1 MDINRINELV
11 QSIWT
16 DYKTQV
22 NGTMRWL
29 QDYRKEVQ
37 TYKDY
42 RGREILELLQNADDA
57 QSESVKINID
67 TTHRT
72 LSIINSGSRTIPFTE
87 EGIQSIMLSNLSP
100 KKGNK
105 LIGSKGLGFRSVLN
119 WSNRI
124 EIRSDNISLRFG
136 NAIVKEKWEELK
148 NRVSEANRFEKE
160 ANSDGRDVPLA
171 ILALPEVSPLG
182 SPTQKSTS
190 VILSYEIEYED
201 SILNDLEKF
210 QPESLLFLH
219 NVRHIIIVIDGQIK
233 EYEKSCVSKKNDSLI
248 EVKLNGNHWIQS
260 YESSILND
268 TDTEYEVS
276 CAFCLNQPH
285 ESYKIF
291 SYFPTQT
298 DFPFPCILH
307 ASLELDSSRN
317 SLVSND
323 ENNKIMMHKLAGQIA
338 KVSTYLKQQPGRHDW
353 YPYMLMRP
361 DTSKQQNEYVNLLI
375 KSVYDLSVDGEFIPT
390 VDGGFTDENGYYYYS
405 DSLYEQ
411 TNNSIGSEV
420 FSKQR
425 LINAPVYARLNR
437 LDPDMKQHIEE
448 YSEKLSG
455 NIKAMAEYIKA
466 LLTFCE
472 RRFNSGIKFKIL
484 PDLTGDMIEGTAYV
498 NTGMVIED
506 IPDFRQIKYVNSGL
520 VSELKKILG
529 LGGKEPDRDLVS
541 RLKSITDVSATDVSA
556 VTRNLLPKAADKSL
570 DVSQKQA
577 LIKCIFKLFLKRGKL
592 LEMNDDDP
600 SRPTAYLFS
609 ESGEWLP
616 ANEMVL
622 VDKHFPNGF
631 ERLDINYYYK
641 KDDCAQYP
649 EYLSDIEGADPE
661 SIQQFYLSLGVQLY
675 FKRELRNYG
684 DDQEYIKA
692 LSLTP
697 LASSN
702 CSSWRLGENGKNVNT
717 TLVGSS
723 VFFEQLSL
731 QDILKVIQVSDYYG
745 CVCGGQQIA
754 WFKSKRQNEQVG
766 LSYAA
771 YKLRQLNNVNK
782 LKYYIIDDDSW
793 LAGFGPS
800 PVLHFDRNDYREK
813 ALLEALGAK
822 KNMKEFTVDELYDAI
837 NNVERLFD
845 GSTAVIVENYHFL
858 IQALDAKGAS
868 VESLKDKNLKMLCR
882 TNDRL
887 EFRDSKEI
895 YYSDNNELPADVIK
909 GLPMLA
915 IRRREGE
922 QKIKRVVGCK
932 TLKDIQVIINQRCLD
947 DDLTKNLNQRIESR
961 KPYILAFA
969 SKGVG
974 TRGGST
980 SILYNEDVKSL
991 LASFVI
997 SVAENID
1004 YQYAVEGRTLFTDQ
1018 VISMKDGELLCADKE
1033 FYICSHNETLEDA
1046 MQNPRFVES
1055 VIEAICIKLNLSG
1068 NDIVNCFYRIF
1079 ISNEK
1084 ELSYFQ
1090 KQEIDQD
1097 LWNECK
1103 GQFGMTEEDCAF
1115 WSKVFKVNGCDFD
1128 GDMLR
1133 EKKLAYLIT
1142 ALKVDPRHLASPD
1155 SFCEYHFQKLKE
1167 YRQKYK
1173 TGYLHSVYQQIAGDK
1188 TLHKEYIQRQTPFVG
1203 DEWLRD
1209 ILEKNDN
1216 KYHITIDYDEL
1227 LRNEMKSVF
1236 DYIPNDK
1243 GVIEH
1248 TKRKDYLDGIDEF
1261 SLSDEEK
1268 SLLFFDGYEEYF
1280 NGLREKQGK
1289 ENGIVT
1295 QSDEEDI
1302 IELQI
1307 KEYTMSDPAVPV
1319 ISSQKKRSGH
1329 KRKGNKKISDQ
1340 RRIRL
1345 GYEAEDK
1352 VYEALTR
1359 SDIYKVIEV
1368 YSSHLSKTG
1377 GGDDSKGY
1385 DLEYKKEGD
1394 EMSRFLEI
1402 KHYDG
1407 NSIILTE
1414 NEYKV
1419 SQSKECSGRYD
1430 LALVSDNE
1438 VRIIRDALADESKFK
1453 KKVNDYTIY
1462 FTVED
1467 KW

>member
-1 MDINRINELV
+1 MDINRIYELA

-16 DYKTQV
+16 DYKTQA

-67 TTHRT
+67 TVHRT

-136 NAIVKEKWEELK
+136 NDIVKEKWKGLK
-148 NRVSEANRFEKE
+148 KRISEANKFEKE

-171 ILALPEVSPLG
+171 ILALPEISPLG
-182 SPTQKSTS
+182 NPTQESTS
-190 VILSYEIEYED
+190 VILSYELEYEGG
-201 SILNDLEKF
+201 ILNDLEKF

-233 EYEKSCVSKKNDSLI
+233 EYEKSCVKPNNGSFI
-248 EVKLNGNHWIQS
+248 EVELNGNHWIQS
-260 YESSILND
+260 YESGILND
-268 TDTEYEVS
+268 TDKEYEVS

-323 ENNKIMMHKLAGQIA
+323 ENNKTMMHKLAGQIA
-338 KVSTYLKQQPGRHDW
+338 KVSTYLKQSGRHDW

-361 DTSKQQNEYVNLLI
+361 DASKQQNEYVNLLI
-375 KSVYDLSVDGEFIPT
+375 KSVNDLSADGEFIPT
-390 VDGGFTDENGYYYYS
+390 VDGGFTDEDGYYYYS
-405 DSLYEQ
+405 DGFYEQ
-411 TNNSIGSEV
+411 TNNSIGIEV

-455 NIKAMAEYIKA
+455 NINAMAEYIKA

-472 RRFNSGIKFKIL
+472 GYFISGIKFNIL
-484 PDLTGDMIEGTAYV
+484 PDPTGNMIEGTAYV
-498 NTGMVIED
+498 NTGMEIEE

-520 VSELKKILG
+520 VSELKKNLG

-570 DVSQKQA
+570 DFSQKQA

-592 LEMNDDDP
+592 LEMNDDDL

-609 ESGEWLP
+609 ESGCWLP

-622 VDKHFPNGF
+622 VDKKFPNGF
-631 ERLDINYYYK
+631 DRLGINYSYK
-641 KDDCAQYP
+641 KDDCVQYP

-675 FKRELRNYG
+675 FKRELLNYG
-684 DDQEYIKA
+684 DDSEYIHA
-692 LSLTP
+692 LSLP
-697 LASSN
+697 ALVSSN
-702 CSSWRLGENGKNVNT
+702 CGSSRLAGNGKNENA
-717 TLVGSS
+717 TLVGSPE
-723 VFFEQLSL
+723 FFKQLSL
-731 QDILKVIQVSDYYG
+731 QDILKVIQVSDYYE

-771 YKLRQLNNVNK
+771 FKLQQLDNVK
-782 LKYYIIDDDSW
+782 QLQYYIIDDDSW
-793 LAGFGPS
+793 LAGFEPS

-813 ALLEALGAK
+813 VLLEALGAK
-822 KNMKEFTVDELYDAI
+822 KSMKDFTVNELYNAI
-837 NNVERLFD
+837 NNMEYSFD
-845 GSTAVIVENYHFL
+845 GSTVGIAENYHSI
-858 IQALDAKGAS
+858 IQALDAKGAA
-868 VESLKDKNLKMLCR
+868 VESLKNKTLRMLCR
-882 TNDRL
+882 VKGQL
-887 EFRDSKEI
+887 EFRNSTEI
-895 YYSDNNELPADVIK
+895 YYSDNNELPNELIK
-909 GLPMLA
+909 ELPMLVMG
-915 IRRREGE
+915 RREGE
-922 QKIKRVVGCK
+922 QKIKRIVGCK
-932 TLKDIQVIINQRCLD
+932 TLKDIQVIIRQKCLNEN
-947 DDLTKNLNQRIESR
+947 LTKDLNRRIETR

-969 SKGVG
+969 SLGVR

-980 SILYNEDVKSL
+980 SVSYNENAKNL
-991 LASFVI
+991 LTSFMI
-997 SVAENID
+997 SVVNDID
-1004 YQYAVEGRTLFTDQ
+1004 YQYSVEDGTLFTDEEKL
-1018 VISMKDGELLCADKE
+1018 IDDGELLCVDKD
-1033 FYICSHNETLEDA
+1033 FYICSCNETLEEA
-1046 MQNPRFVES
+1046 MENPRFKES
-1055 VIEAICIKLNLSG
+1055 VIEAICIRLNLSG
-1068 NDIVNCFYRIF
+1068 NDVADRFYRIF
-1079 ISNEK
+1079 DSSENDLK
-1084 ELSYFQ
+1084 YYQ
-1090 KQEIDQD
+1090 KQEIASD

-1103 GQFGMTEEDCAF
+1103 GLFGMTDDDIAF
-1115 WSKVFKVNGCDFD
+1115 WTKVYEINNCTFEKEQ
-1128 GDMLR
+1128 LR
-1133 EKKLAYLIT
+1133 EKKSAYLIET
-1142 ALKVDPRHLASPD
+1142 LKIDPNRLASPD
-1155 SFCEYHFQKLKE
+1155 RFCEYHFQKLKE
-1167 YRQKYK
+1167 CRQVYK
-1173 TGYLHSVYQQIAGDK
+1173 MGYLDFVYQQIESDR
-1188 TLHKEYIQRQTPFVG
+1188 TLHKEYIQRQTPFVR
-1203 DEWLRD
+1203 DEWLRNV
-1209 ILEKNDN
+1209 LEKNDN
-1216 KYHITIDYDEL
+1216 KYHITIDYDKL

-1236 DYIPNDK
+1236 GYIPDAKN
-1243 GVIEH
+1243 VIEH
-1248 TKRKDYLDGIDEF
+1248 AKRRDYLDGIDEF

-1268 SLLFFDGYEEYF
+1268 SLLFFNGYEEYF
-1280 NGLREKQGK
+1280 NGLREKQNK
-1289 ENGIVT
+1289 EKNT
-1295 QSDEEDI
+1295 LSQSDEEHI
-1302 IELQI
+1302 NEIQI
-1307 KEYTMSDPAVPV
+1307 KEYTMSDQAIPE
-1319 ISSQKKRSGH
+1319 ISSQKKQSGQ
-1329 KRKGNKKISDQ
+1329 KRRGNKKISDQ

-1352 VYEALTR
+1352 VYDALTR
-1359 SDIYKVIEV
+1359 SDKYKIIEV

-1377 GGDDSKGY
+1377 AGDDSKGY

-1394 EMSRFLEI
+1394 DIPRCLEI

-1430 LALVSDNE
+1430 LALVTDNE
-1438 VRIIRDALADESKFK
+1438 VRIIRDAFVDKSKFK
-1453 KKVNDYTIY
+1453 KEVNDYTVY
-1462 FTVED
+1462 FTVND
-1467 KW
+1467 K

>member
-1 MDINRINELV
+1 MDINRINELS
-11 QSIWT
+11 QSIWS
-16 DYKTQV
+16 DYKAQA

-57 QSESVKINID
+57 QSELVKINID
-67 TTHRT
+67 TAHLT

-124 EIRSDNISLRFG
+124 EIRSDNISLKFG
-136 NAIVKEKWEELK
+136 NAIVKEKWKELK
-148 NRVSEANRFEKE
+148 NRVSEANRFEEE
-160 ANSDGRDVPLA
+160 AKRNGRDVPLA
-171 ILALPEVSPLG
+171 ILALPEISPLG
-182 SPTQKSTS
+182 SPIQDSTS
-190 VILSYEIEYED
+190 VILSYELEHED
-201 SILNDLEKF
+201 SILNDLKKF

-219 NVRHIIIVIDGQIK
+219 NVRHIIIVIDGRIK
-233 EYEKSCVSKKNDSLI
+233 EYEKSYVNIKNDSFI
-248 EVKLNGNHWIQS
+248 EVELNGNHWIQS
-260 YESSILND
+260 YESGILND
-268 TDTEYEVS
+268 TDTEFEIS
-276 CAFCLNQPH
+276 CAFCLNQPY

-317 SLVSND
+317 FLVSND
-323 ENNKIMMHKLAGQIA
+323 QNNKIMMYKLAGQIA
-338 KVSTYLKQQPGRHDW
+338 KMSAYLKQHGRHDW

-361 DTSKQQNEYVNLLI
+361 EASHQQNEYVNLLI

-390 VDGGFTDENGYYYYS
+390 VDGGFTDEDGYYYYS
-405 DSLYEQ
+405 DSFYEQ
-411 TNNSIGSEV
+411 TNNSIGREV

-425 LINAPVYARLNR
+425 LINAPVYAKLNR
-437 LDPDMKQHIEE
+437 SDPGMKQHIEE

-472 RRFNSGIKFKIL
+472 RHSIPDIKFKIL
-484 PDLTGDMIEGTAYV
+484 PDPNWDIIEGTAYV
-498 NTGMVIED
+498 NTGMVIEE
-506 IPDFRQIKYVNSGL
+506 IPDFRQIKYVNGDL

-529 LGGKEPDRDLVS
+529 LSGKEPDRDLVS
-541 RLKSITDVSATDVSA
+541 KLKSIIDVSATDVSA

-570 DVSQKQA
+570 DVSQRQA

-600 SRPTAYLFS
+600 SRLTVYLFS
-609 ESGEWLP
+609 ESGGWLP

-631 ERLDINYYYK
+631 DRLGINYSYK
-641 KDDCAQYP
+641 KDDCVQYP
-649 EYLSDIEGADPE
+649 EYLSDIEGADSE
-661 SIQQFYLSLGVQLY
+661 SIQQFYRSLGVQLY

-684 DDQEYIKA
+684 NDREYIKA
-692 LSLTP
+692 LSLTS
-697 LASSN
+697 LVSSN
-702 CSSWRLGENGKNVNT
+702 CFSWRFGENGKNVNT

-723 VFFEQLSL
+723 DFFEQLSL
-731 QDILKVIQVSDYYG
+731 QDILKVIQASDYYES
-745 CVCGGQQIA
+745 VCGGQQIA

-771 YKLRQLNNVNK
+771 YKLRQLHNVNQ

-793 LAGFGPS
+793 LAGFGPT
-800 PVLHFDRNDYREK
+800 PELHFDRNDYREK

-822 KNMKEFTVDELYDAI
+822 KSMKEFTVDEMYDAI

-845 GSTAVIVENYHFL
+845 RSTAGIVENYHFL
-858 IQALDAKGAS
+858 VQALDAKGAS
-868 VESLKDKNLKMLCR
+868 IESLKDKSLRMLCR
-882 TNDRL
+882 TNDKL

-909 GLPMLA
+909 GLPMLVM
-915 IRRREGE
+915 RRREGE

-932 TLKDIQVIINQRCLD
+932 TLKDIQVIIKQKCIADN
-947 DDLTKNLNQRIESR
+947 LTKELNRRIEKR

-974 TRGGST
+974 TRGKNS
-980 SILYNEDVKSL
+980 SSLYNEGFKSL
-991 LASFVI
+991 LASFVV

-1004 YQYAVEGRTLFTDQ
+1004 YQYAVEDRPFFSNK
-1018 VISMKDGELLCADKE
+1018 VMSMKDGELLCAEKGY
-1033 FYICSHNETLEDA
+1033 YICSNNETLEEA
-1046 MQNPRFVES
+1046 MQNPRFNDS

-1068 NDIVNCFYRIF
+1068 NDIINCFYRIF

-1084 ELSYFQ
+1084 ELGYYQ
-1090 KQEIDQD
+1090 KQEIDQG

-1103 GQFGMTEEDCAF
+1103 CQFGMTDEDCAF
-1115 WSKVFKVNGCDFD
+1115 WKKVFEINERVFD
-1128 GDMLR
+1128 KAVLR
-1133 EKKLAYLIT
+1133 ERKLTYLIDVLQI
-1142 ALKVDPRHLASPD
+1142 APERLASPE

-1167 YRQKYK
+1167 CRQRYK
-1173 TGYLHSVYQQIAGDK
+1173 IGYLHFVYQQIAGDK
-1188 TLHKEYIQRQTPFVG
+1188 TLHKEYIQRQAPFVK
-1203 DEWLRD
+1203 DEWLRG
-1209 ILEKNDN
+1209 ILEKDDN
-1216 KYHITIDYDEL
+1216 KYHITIDYDKQL
-1227 LRNEMKSVF
+1227 CNEMKTVF
-1236 DYIPNDK
+1236 KYEPNANDK
-1243 GVIEH
+1243 DVIEH
-1248 TKRKDYLDGIDEF
+1248 TKRKDYLEGIDEF

-1268 SLLFFDGYEEYF
+1268 SLLFFDGHEEYF
-1280 NGLREKQGK
+1280 NDLKEKQRK
-1289 ENGIVT
+1289 ANDISS
-1295 QSDEEDI
+1295 QLDEENDN
-1302 IELQI
+1302 ELQI
-1307 KEYTMSDPAVPV
+1307 KEYKMSDPAIPA
-1319 ISSQKKRSGH
+1319 ISSQRKRPAQ
-1329 KRKGNKKISDQ
+1329 KRRFNKKISDQ

-1352 VYEALTR
+1352 VYEALSR
-1359 SDIYKVIEV
+1359 SDIYEIIEV

-1377 GGDDSKGY
+1377 SGDDSKGY
-1385 DLEYKKEGD
+1385 DLEYKKRD
-1394 EMSRFLEI
+1394 DIMSRCLEI

-1407 NSIILTE
+1407 KSIILTE
-1414 NEYKV
+1414 NEYKA
-1419 SQSKECSGRYD
+1419 SQSNECFGRYD
-1430 LALVSDNE
+1430 LALVTENE
-1438 VRIIRDALADESKFK
+1438 VRIIRNALADESKFK
-1453 KKVNDYTIY
+1453 KEVNDYTIY
-1462 FTVED
+1462 FTVND
-1467 KW
+1467 K